1 MPQQHGRQT
10 TILIVDDDKAIR
22 DVVAAGLT
30 RAGYLCQAADGAD
43 TAAQKVAEQTID
55 LVLLDISMPVKSGLD
70 YLPELKAQHP
80 DVAVVML
87 TGDADLENAVRT
99 MRDGAFDYIA
109 KPVGLADLIIRVEY
123 ALSRRALILDNKAYQ
138 QRQKNLVDRLNASV
152 EQRKSELSAL
162 SELFKSDMSEGLAA
176 QEAYTQLRDSVET
189 FNLDSLVKSLCRSN

>member
-1 MPQQHGRQT
+1 
-10 TILIVDDDKAIR
+10 
-22 DVVAAGLT
+22 
-30 RAGYLCQAADGAD
+30 
-43 TAAQKVAEQTID
+43 
-55 LVLLDISMPVKSGLD
+55 MPVKSGLD

-189 FNLDSLVKSLCRSN
+189 FNLELQGFADALGLDSDKSSPREYELKHVHLESDQPDE